1 MTAARLPNIH
11 ACRRY
16 VRSLQLELYAS
27 AYELCDQMSSLRDR
41 PIRVIEWPLPLPGPM
56 GVWIA
61 REHDD
66 VIVVQEAA
74 TGGHRDHIVLHE
86 LAHIL
91 CEHEGIPLR
100 GYESQF
106 LSEFD
111 DQAAGAAPV
120 RFRSVYDSASER
132 EAELLATALGE
143 RLSDDSAAPRVAW
156 DVHRYFSGE

>member
-1 MTAARLPNIH
+1 VTAARLPNIH

-16 VRSLQLELYAS
+16 VRSLQLDLYAS

-41 PIRVIEWPLPLPGPM
+41 PIRVIEWPLPIPGPM

-61 REHDD
+61 RERDD
-66 VIVVQEAA
+66 VVVVQEAA
-74 TGGHRDHIVLHE
+74 TGSHRDHIVLHE

-100 GYESQF
+100 GQEPGF

-111 DQAAGAAPV
+111 DQAEGAAPV
-120 RFRSVYDSASER
+120 RFRSAYDSASER
-132 EAELLATALGE
+132 EAELLATALAE
-143 RLSDDSAAPRVAW
+143 RLSDDSVAAGAKG